1 VSTWSRV
8 RFTAEATG
16 AVVFFC
22 WAIRRCTRDC
32 DSAMSSVGSGSGG
45 LTSSMLSSSSSSSGC
60 WKSAGIREDRRGLV
74 VVAVPGSG
82 AGVGVV
88 GAGDGALRDLELR
101 VGVPRAAGGAGLLVF
116 CRVLLVEPGA
126 ERSCIAPLTP
136 VAAGALV
143 GFSGASFLTLLFDAD
158 DLCALPLIDSAGVL

>member
-1 VSTWSRV
+1 V
-8 RFTAEATG
+8 
-16 AVVFFC
+16 
-22 WAIRRCTRDC
+22 
-32 DSAMSSVGSGSGG
+32 
-45 LTSSMLSSSSSSSGC
+45 
-60 WKSAGIREDRRGLV
+60 DRRGLAV
-74 VVAVPGSG
+74 VVAE

-101 VGVPRAAGGAGLLVF
+101 VGVPREAGGAGLLVF

-143 GFSGASFLTLLFDAD
+143 GVSGASFLTLLFEVD
-158 DLCALPLIDSAGVL
+158 DLWALPLTDPAGVL